1 MGEWRFKVLMPQRSG
16 YHLSVIFYSQDER
29 NVISVS
35 EPYKLVVS
43 GVEYKCFRDLVKL
56 LSENEK
62 SIKD

>member
-1 MGEWRFKVLMPQRSG
+1 MPYRSG

-29 NVISVS
+29 NVICVS

-43 GVEYKCFRDLVKL
+43 GLEYKCFRDLVKL